1 MIRKSKK
8 WKQPASDN
16 LEDVEFNPSGLDL
29 KWSKNLTTTIDAYR
43 IYRCYDLGSIERA
56 IGKGKMPRSF
66 VKQWRMIRSVL
77 HRFAAVTPKIPSIE
91 KMMMRRQILQFS
103 ALILVTIG
111 VPAIVLTFILRLDD
125 IAWFTYPLG
134 FFAGAMF
141 AVTALITAAYNRKIA
156 WTIFHYIEDHPDL
169 LKAEKARLHEW
180 SQKLIRYTG
189 RLVRKD
195 GLDLDKNLLK
205 LYSNDYDGVTFIKEP
220 SRFRKHYVARYNP

>member
-1 MIRKSKK
+1 MVDK
-8 WKQPASDN
+8 
-16 LEDVEFNPSGLDL
+16 
-29 KWSKNLTTTIDAYR
+29 
-43 IYRCYDLGSIERA
+43 
-56 IGKGKMPRSF
+56 
-66 VKQWRMIRSVL
+66 
-77 HRFAAVTPKIPSIE
+77 FAAVTPKIPNIE

-111 VPAIVLTFILRLDD
+111 VPAIVLTYVLRLDD

-134 FFAGAMF
+134 FFAGGMF
-141 AVTALITAAYNRKIA
+141 AVTAIITAWYNRKIA
-156 WTIFHYIEDHPDL
+156 WTIYHYIENNPDL
-169 LKAEKARLHEW
+169 LKREKALLHEW